1 MINTM
6 LVEDLSSGALG
17 TDDAGGLLARFA
29 EDGNYE
35 LDKLRANVIAP
46 EDKKKARTWGIAE
59 AAAMVGKAMNTIR
72 AYDTSLP
79 EDQQIKKDE
88 KGRWAFTLDDINRL
102 RDHFGTRYKRPA
114 GSKAM
119 ILAISN
125 FKGGVAKT
133 TTTVH
138 LAQKAAIE
146 GLRVLVVDL
155 DPQASTTF
163 NLGPFIPDIELG
175 VDDIINNAL
184 MVDPELIRNC
194 TVRSYFPSINLIP
207 SNLNLQELDIALPN
221 PEASN
226 HEAMGHPALRLKNA
240 LEVIRED
247 YDLILLDCG
256 PNMASVSLN
265 AMVACNGLIVPVPP
279 GSYDHASFVMLCSSL
294 GGLFKAIQ
302 KKLDYLRILITKH
315 QGSTNKGAVQVEQRI
330 RQLYGEYVMTSVVHN
345 TAAIERAN
353 ADLSTVYDQLTE
365 RNSRDT
371 YKRAVEI
378 LDSVNNEILED
389 IRRVW
394 DKQAAEVSNE

>member
-1 MINTM
+1 MFKTM
-6 LVEDLSSGALG
+6 LVEDLNDAELG
-17 TDDAGGLLARFA
+17 TDDAGALLAKFA
-29 EDGNYE
+29 QEGNYE
-35 LDKLRANVIAP
+35 LDKLRANVISP

-59 AAAMVGKAMNTIR
+59 VYAITGKAMNTIR
-72 AYDTSLP
+72 AWDASLP
-79 EDQQIKKDE
+79 EDQQVKKDE
-88 KGRWAFTLDDINRL
+88 KGRWTFTLDDINRI
-102 RDHFGTRYKRPA
+102 RDHFGVRYQRPA

-163 NLGPFIPDIELG
+163 NLGPFIPDIELSR
-175 VDDIINNAL
+175 DDIINDAL
-184 MVDPELIRNC
+184 LVDPELIRNC
-194 TVRSYFPSINLIP
+194 TLRSYFPSINLIP
-207 SNLNLQELDIALPN
+207 SNLSLQELDIALPN
-221 PEASN
+221 PEMN
-226 HEAMGHPALRLKNA
+226 NQETMGHPAFRLRNA

-265 AMVACNGLIVPVPP
+265 AMVACNGLIIPVPP
-279 GSYDHASFVMLCSSL
+279 QTYDHASFVMLCSSL
-294 GGLFKAIQ
+294 SNLFKAMN
-302 KKLDYLRILITKH
+302 KELDYLRILITKH
-315 QGSTNKGAVQVEQRI
+315 QGTTNKSAVMVEQRI
-330 RQLYGEYVMTSVVHN
+330 RQLYGEYVMSSVVN
-345 TAAIERAN
+345 TTAAIEKASER
-353 ADLSTVYDQLTE
+353 LSTVYDQQVE

-378 LDSVNNEILED
+378 LDAVNNEILDD
-389 IRRVW
+389 IRKVW
-394 DKQAAEVSNE
+394 EKQAAEVAK